1 MIRKQILLQ
10 LIEVSGN
17 YSSNSINMMIG
28 GILSMISQ
36 VLKKNATKDTPIRM
50 NIKIKLFLS
59 YLNIVSTSL

>member
-17 YSSNSINMMIG
+17 CSSNSINMMIG

-36 VLKKNATKDTPIRM
+36 VLKKNITEDTPIRM
-50 NIKIKLFLS
+50 NIEIKLC
-59 YLNIVSTSL
+59 